1 MNYLTDKYGGD
12 LDEPEKKRKK
22 LFPFEKLNCCTMSCD
37 MNKIIIN
44 FYVYEINIRS
54 LKSSPETNVDIQQIE
69 IIIGYHGDELE
80 KFLDKLEICCK
91 YFL

>member
-1 MNYLTDKYGGD
+1 
-12 LDEPEKKRKK
+12 
-22 LFPFEKLNCCTMSCD
+22 MSCD

-80 KFLDKLEICCK
+80 KCLDKLEICCK

>member
-12 LDEPEKKRKK
+12 LDEPEKKR
-22 LFPFEKLNCCTMSCD
+22 N
-37 MNKIIIN
+37 
-44 FYVYEINIRS
+44 VYEINIRS
-54 LKSSPETNVDIQQIE
+54 LKSSPETNVDKQQIE

>member
-1 MNYLTDKYGGD
+1 
-12 LDEPEKKRKK
+12 
-22 LFPFEKLNCCTMSCD
+22 MSCD

>member
-1 MNYLTDKYGGD
+1 
-12 LDEPEKKRKK
+12 
-22 LFPFEKLNCCTMSCD
+22 MSCD

-44 FYVYEINIRS
+44 FYVYEINIGS

-80 KFLDKLEICCK
+80 KFLDKFVVNISCEINK
-91 YFL
+91 RVLTTFIFHVLKLRVI

>member
-1 MNYLTDKYGGD
+1 MNQRRSG
-12 LDEPEKKRKK
+12 KK

-44 FYVYEINIRS
+44 FYIYEINIRS
-54 LKSSPETNVDIQQIE
+54 LKSSPETHVDIQQIE

>member
-1 MNYLTDKYGGD
+1 MNQRRSG
-12 LDEPEKKRKK
+12 KK

-44 FYVYEINIRS
+44 FYVS

-80 KFLDKLEICCK
+80 KFLDKLDICCK